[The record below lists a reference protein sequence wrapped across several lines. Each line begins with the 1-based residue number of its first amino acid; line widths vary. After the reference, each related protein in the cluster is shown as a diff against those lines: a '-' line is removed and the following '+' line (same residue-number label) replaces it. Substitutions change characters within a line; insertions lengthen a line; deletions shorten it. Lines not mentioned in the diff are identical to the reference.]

1 VILCIRAGKM
11 QESYIRRLAEEFK
24 TEGGFREKMSE
35 ARREQR
41 AHAEPTDADAPH
53 CPDCGEAMRLRHRK
67 RDNSPFWS
75 CSNYPACRGTRPAE
89 K

>member
-1 VILCIRAGKM
+1 MTQSIATTSALPNPPRSVGEAMKRGALGRCPACGKGKLF
-11 QESYIRRLAEEFK
+11 QGYLK
-24 TEGGFREKMSE
+24 V
-35 ARREQR
+35 
-41 AHAEPTDADAPH
+41 ADH

>member
-1 VILCIRAGKM
+1 MSKFRTILIANRGEIACRIIR
-11 QESYIRRLAEEFK
+11 S
-24 TEGGFREKMSE
+24 
-35 ARREQR
+35 
-41 AHAEPTDADAPH
+41 AHALGYTCVAVYSQADADAPH